1 MPSRCALCAS
11 TEIAVPNSAA
21 RASAAVGQLTSAVMA
36 KASKFGSHKGA
47 EFGLFDGSGS
57 AVRLGE
63 SDEFHEALIDLARV
77 RQHQHVGERL
87 AFAKTAARLSFFD
100 DIVKRM
106 LTERQMQAQLLA
118 GDAERSEHVRVAN
131 RRLSFRAP

>member
-11 TEIAVPNSAA
+11 AEIDEPKSAA
-21 RASAAVGQLTSAVMA
+21 SASAAVGQLTSAAMA
-36 KASKFGSHKGA
+36 KASQIRAAQGAA

-87 AFAKTAARLSFFD
+87 AFAKAAARLSFLG

-118 GDAERSEHVRVAN
+118 GDAEGSEHVRVAD
-131 RRLSFRAP
+131 RD